1 MQIEIKIS
9 GDPSADS
16 KLVSLLLALGAI
28 VDGSIDLNGVPASDQ
43 PKAVESAPK
52 PAPKKEPIAKQVEKA
67 LAEAP
72 AEALE
77 EKAEEVKEAPKKES
91 KYSLEQVRAEAVAIS
106 KAGKRE
112 EVKAL
117 IAKHGGEKVTDLDAS
132 VYEAF
137 MADLATLKSAK

>member
-9 GDPSADS
+9 GDVSADK
-16 KLVSLLLALGAI
+16 KLVSLILALGAI
-28 VDGSIDLNGVPASDQ
+28 VDGSIDLNGVPVAEQ
-43 PKAVESAPK
+43 PKSVEEAPK
-52 PAPKKEPIAKQVEKA
+52 PAAKKESVAKQVEKA

-72 AEALE
+72 VEVE
-77 EKAEEVKEAPKKES
+77 QEVKEAPAKES

>member
-9 GDPSADS
+9 GDVSADK
-16 KLVSLLLALGAI
+16 KLVSLILALGAI
-28 VDGSIDLNGVPASDQ
+28 VDGSIDLNGMPASDQ
-43 PKAVESAPK
+43 PKAVEAAQK

-72 AEALE
+72 VVTFTEVE
-77 EKAEEVKEAPKKES
+77 QEVKETTKKES
-91 KYSLEQVRAEAVAIS
+91 KHSLEQVRAEAVAIS
-106 KAGKRE
+106 KSGKRE